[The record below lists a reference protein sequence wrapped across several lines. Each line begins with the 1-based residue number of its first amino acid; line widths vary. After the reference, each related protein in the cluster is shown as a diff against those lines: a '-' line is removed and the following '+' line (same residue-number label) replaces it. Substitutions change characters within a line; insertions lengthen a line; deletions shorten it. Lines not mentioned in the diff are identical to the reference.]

1 MNAFHNFHEDMFERS
16 FNATFIRLIPKK
28 KGAKELQ
35 DFRPI
40 SLIGIIYK
48 IFSKV
53 LAERLKGV
61 MTKLVDSQE
70 MAFIKVRQIMDAVL
84 VANEAMRS
92 RQKQGKPGILCK
104 LDIEKAYDYVYWA
117 YLLGMLNRMGF
128 GQKWINW
135 MKNKKILRVIFVL
148 FEGMSGL
155 HINWGKSFLYPIN
168 EVITMQSVNAIP
180 GGEIGSLPTMHLG
193 MPLGAN
199 SKSNEIWNN
208 VVEKCEKKLARWKR
222 QYLSL
227 GGRLT
232 LINSVLDSLPTYM
245 MSLFPIPAKIIS
257 RLDRI
262 RKKFL
267 WQENKDRK
275 SYYLV

>member
-1 MNAFHNFHEDMFERS
+1 MTH
-16 FNATFIRLIPKK
+16 
-28 KGAKELQ
+28 LQ
-35 DFRPI
+35 YADDTLFFVI
-40 SLIGIIYK
+40 
-48 IFSKV
+48 
-53 LAERLKGV
+53 
-61 MTKLVDSQE
+61 Q
-70 MAFIKVRQIMDAVL
+70 
-84 VANEAMRS
+84 
-92 RQKQGKPGILCK
+92 
-104 LDIEKAYDYVYWA
+104 
-117 YLLGMLNRMGF
+117 
-128 GQKWINW
+128 

-222 QYLSL
+222 RYLSL

-232 LINSVLDSLPTYM
+232 LVNSRLDSFPTYI
-245 MSLFPIPAKIIS
+245 MSLFPISAIIIS
-257 RLDRI
+257 RLVI
-262 RKKFL
+262 IWKKFL
-267 WQENKDRK
+267 WQGNKDRK
-275 SYYLV
+275 SYHSVQCESLIIYKSFGGLGIRNLDTHSKDSE